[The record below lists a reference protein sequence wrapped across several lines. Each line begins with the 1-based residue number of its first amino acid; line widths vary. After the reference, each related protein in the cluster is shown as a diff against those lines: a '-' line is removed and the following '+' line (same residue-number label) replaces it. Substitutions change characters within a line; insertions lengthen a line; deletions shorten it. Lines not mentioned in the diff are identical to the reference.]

1 MRARL
6 TVLCLTAFILAFASM
21 AQADDANYLQG
32 YLYTLN
38 GERQNVTKFLNVG
51 FHDYVYVH
59 DGVERRI
66 PAKELKCVENRG
78 LNKVMVTVRGQRPVR
93 GTVTQSFQGAPIQL
107 LVGDLSSPITFEFYD
122 RTRGKIARGEV
133 TAEEVK
139 KIVFK

>member
-1 MRARL
+1 MRARFI
-6 TVLCLTAFILAFASM
+6 VPCLMAFILAFASV
-21 AQADDANYLQG
+21 AQADQAGYLQG
-32 YLYTLN
+32 YIYTLN
-38 GERQNVTKFLNVG
+38 GERQNVTRFFNVG

-66 PAKELKCVENRG
+66 PARELQAVENRG

-93 GTVTQSFQGAPIQL
+93 GTVKHNFQGAPIQL
-107 LVGDLSSPITFEFYD
+107 LVGDLASPITFEFYD